1 MTPNQKTLLAKTMH
15 VLAWLFII
23 YAAFKLLAIADYV
36 SLDYIYNKTDRTF
49 TEFIVFLFT
58 DTEIIEVLLT
68 VGLAMLFQ
76 WISASIRAG
85 NE

>member
-23 YAAFKLLAIADYV
+23 YAAFKLLAIADEM
-36 SLDYIYNKTDRTF
+36 SLDFIYNKNDRTF
-49 TEFIVFLFT
+49 AELIVFLFT
-58 DTEIIEVLLT
+58 DTAMIDFWLT
-68 VGLAMLFQ
+68 AGLAMLFE